1 MSAIKMD
8 AEHSNTLVSEFLK
21 RLSRSTLT
29 PFAKADLV
37 DLATHLGWSKTE
49 KVPKKAELR
58 GIVERLALSARLQE
72 LVKVSEARVVPEL
85 GDLTLSFEQYLELE
99 REKAKI
105 EKERLHFE
113 LEHEKL
119 KVEVTLE
126 RERVKVE
133 QLKLELIK
141 EGKANESL
149 ITSGRRGSTSWDV
162 AESLQLLP
170 KFDERDPDT
179 FFTLFERVAVERR

>member
-58 GIVERLALSARLQE
+58 GIVESLAVSARLQE
-72 LVKVSEARVVPEL
+72 CYRNVTVCFHRQGSESIFCPWVS
-85 GDLTLSFEQYLELE
+85 
-99 REKAKI
+99 
-105 EKERLHFE
+105 
-113 LEHEKL
+113 
-119 KVEVTLE
+119 
-126 RERVKVE
+126 
-133 QLKLELIK
+133 
-141 EGKANESL
+141 
-149 ITSGRRGSTSWDV
+149 
-162 AESLQLLP
+162 
-170 KFDERDPDT
+170 
-179 FFTLFERVAVERR
+179 